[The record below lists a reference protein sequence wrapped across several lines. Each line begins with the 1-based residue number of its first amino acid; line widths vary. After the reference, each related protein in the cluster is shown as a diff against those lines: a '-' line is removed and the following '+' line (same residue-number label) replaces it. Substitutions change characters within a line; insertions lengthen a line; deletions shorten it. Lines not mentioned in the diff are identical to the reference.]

1 VESDSYLLIV
11 STEFD
16 LLVKTAETCLR
27 RQGFSFIQNQ
37 GKGLVEFEIDRPAYF
52 RVVVHRR
59 NDAEVGNFLMPS
71 IKSARGT
78 FLDIWF
84 SADRDE
90 TDNREARLCARQFL
104 RLLVSSLPVPPW
116 EGLKFREGGKARKK
130 WNDLIGDGS

>member
-1 VESDSYLLIV
+1 VESDSYLLTV
-11 STEFD
+11 SAEFD
-16 LLVKTAETCLR
+16 LLANTTVTCLK
-27 RQGFSFIQNQ
+27 RQGFSFLQNK
-37 GKGLVEFEIDRPAYF
+37 GKGLVEFEVERPAYF
-52 RVVVHRR
+52 RVVVHKR

-90 TDNREARLCARQFL
+90 THNREARLCARQFL

-116 EGLKFREGGKARKK
+116 EGLKFREGGKAKKK
-130 WNDLIGDGS
+130 WKDLIGEGS